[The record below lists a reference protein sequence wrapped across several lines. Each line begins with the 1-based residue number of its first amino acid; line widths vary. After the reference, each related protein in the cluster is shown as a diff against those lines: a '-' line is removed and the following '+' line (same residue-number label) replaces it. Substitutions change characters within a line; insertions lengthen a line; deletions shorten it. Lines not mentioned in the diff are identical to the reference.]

1 MGERAR
7 EMSHVVRLVLI
18 LASLP
23 CFSTWHAMGAFDL
36 AVSAAIT
43 VRAPMEIVWTAFSN
57 FEQMPKWMP
66 WIHNVEVL
74 QGGVSKW
81 TMRHCVMGIPLAY
94 SWTAKEKPPVK
105 YRLIHWQT
113 TSGLDNQGSVEFWPE
128 GANYS
133 HSQEVGVRMNL
144 IIRLPKPLA
153 YMTRSDE
160 EDGKR
165 IKVMVHKILSSDLV
179 RFKRL
184 MEESASPGTATAR
197 ISNPQDES
205 YHQAPK
211 ASGIHDTQRWRRL
224 ETHLRSAVGLA
235 HGGGGG
241 QCCIGLLTVHASVS
255 VRCLVH
261 LPSVKECIFS
271 MSLYL
276 CDLRRFERILRR

>member
-1 MGERAR
+1 
-7 EMSHVVRLVLI
+7 
-18 LASLP
+18 
-23 CFSTWHAMGAFDL
+23 
-36 AVSAAIT
+36 
-43 VRAPMEIVWTAFSN
+43 
-57 FEQMPKWMP
+57 
-66 WIHNVEVL
+66 
-74 QGGVSKW
+74 
-81 TMRHCVMGIPLAY
+81 
-94 SWTAKEKPPVK
+94 VK
-105 YRLIHWQT
+105 HRLIHWQT

-153 YMTRSDE
+153 YMTRSDG

-276 CDLRRFERILRR
+276 CDLRRFERILLDLGRTFGARKNYQRLVCDILMDRCPSSRKPDSWQRGPWAISDRMSSGQRAWHRQFPNGVLFNYSTL